1 MQTSKRADRYPVLGG
16 ALLLCC
22 YHVYGWDGRIEFGGM
37 QSRGNTTVNQLKLLS
52 ELRHSVGDFSVELN
66 ADGLRETSGTT
77 GQTSAERASLR
88 GNLISKS
95 AWTRGQYWFVA
106 PIWRH
111 DRFGYVVQVREVF
124 AGVGWQWGEVPL
136 AGQPEPWTLRFEAGP
151 GYRYSRL
158 SDGQAWTGVGALLR
172 ARGSVP
178 LTETLGLEGELALE
192 AGERVRELLGKLILA
207 QKISDHLAL
216 RIGWYQVRTQPVA
229 PDKRPTDS
237 NLSLSLAY
245 AF

>member
-1 MQTSKRADRYPVLGG
+1 MLLYSGSVL
-16 ALLLCC
+16 A
-22 YHVYGWDGRIEFGGM
+22 WDGRVEFGGM

-52 ELRHSVGDFSVELN
+52 ELRHSSGDFSLELN

-77 GQTSAERASLR
+77 GQASAERASLR

-95 AWTRGQYWFVA
+95 ALTRGQYWFVA
-106 PIWRH
+106 PIMRH
-111 DRFGYVVQVREVF
+111 DRFAYVVQVREVF

-136 AGQPEPWTLRFEAGP
+136 PDQPEPWTLRFEAGP

-158 SDGQAWTGVGALLR
+158 SDGEAWTGVGALLR
-172 ARGSVP
+172 ARASVP
-178 LTETLGLEGELALE
+178 LTQTLGLEGELALE
-192 AGERVRELLGKLILA
+192 AGERVRELLTKLILA
-207 QKISDHLAL
+207 QRISAHLAL
-216 RIGWYQVRTQPVA
+216 RIGWHQLRTQPVA
-229 PDKRPTDS
+229 PDKQPTDS